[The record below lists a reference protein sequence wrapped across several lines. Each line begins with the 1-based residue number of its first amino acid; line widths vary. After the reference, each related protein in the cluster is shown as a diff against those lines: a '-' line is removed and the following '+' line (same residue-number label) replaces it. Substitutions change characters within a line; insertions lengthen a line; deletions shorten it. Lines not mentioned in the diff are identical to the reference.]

1 MIIADCERPTAE
13 CTLLTID
20 YRLSTTDCQLPADV
34 YICKMEVTDALVDKL
49 AHLSRLE
56 FNATDK
62 AGIKNDLQRMISFVE
77 KLDELDLSDTE
88 PLLHMSSNVNVLRDD
103 EINESIT
110 REEALK
116 NAPAHDDKFFKVPKV
131 IKK

>member
-1 MIIADCERPTAE
+1 
-13 CTLLTID
+13 
-20 YRLSTTDCQLPADV
+20 
-34 YICKMEVTDALVDKL
+34 MEVTDALVDKL

-56 FNATDK
+56 FDASEK
-62 AGIKNDLQRMISFVE
+62 EGIKNDLQRMISFVE

-88 PLLHMSSNVNVLRDD
+88 PLLHMSENINVLRDD
-103 EINESIT
+103 EVEGSVS

-116 NAPAHDDKFFKVPKV
+116 NAPAHDEKFFKVPKV

>member
-1 MIIADCERPTAE
+1 
-13 CTLLTID
+13 
-20 YRLSTTDCQLPADV
+20 
-34 YICKMEVTDALVDKL
+34 MEVTGALLDKL

-56 FNATDK
+56 FNPADK
-62 AGIKNDLQRMISFVE
+62 EEIKNDLQRMISFVE
-77 KLDELDLSDTE
+77 KLDELDLEGTE

-103 EINESIT
+103 EVSVSVT

-116 NAPAHDDKFFKVPKV
+116 NARAHDEKFFKVPKV